1 MRIIVLCLVLVD
13 TANAQVWYQH
23 GSDIE
28 GDQDSESGHSLS
40 LSGDGTVVAVGAH
53 KAGYKG
59 HVRIYN
65 ISSATLTKIGSDI
78 EGEFNFDRNGHSVSL
93 SNDGTVVAIGAHLNN
108 AEDYAYDYYYQEGGY
123 KGDYGHVRVYQLA
136 NDNWSQLGSDI
147 DGESQGDN
155 SGYSVSLSDEG
166 TIVAVGAIQHEF
178 SDTGV
183 VKVYNFIN
191 NSWSQL
197 GLDIIGE
204 AAGDRFGHSVS
215 LSSDG
220 TIVAVGAIGNNNETG
235 HTRVFQLTTE
245 TPTDTGSGSGSGSVT
260 NEPTTTPTAVPNG
273 NWTQVGSDIDGEAL
287 GDRSGYSVSLSSDGI
302 ILAVGAIGH
311 AGSTGHTRVYIFT
324 DGNWSQIGN
333 DIDGES
339 TGDQSGYSVSLSSS
353 GDVIAIGA
361 NRADGAGLSASG
373 HARVYAF
380 NADNNAWEQMGD
392 DIDGESAGDESGNS
406 IALSNDGDT
415 LAIGASK
422 HNGNDGHVRV
432 YQFGT
437 PFPTNSPTNSPTALP
452 THEATTYDPTGT
464 PTKTPTGTPT
474 KSPSK
479 TPTGT
484 PTKIPTGTPT
494 KSPTKTPTESPT
506 KTPTKIPTKSP
517 TETPTD
523 TATMETSLDGLG
535 PEFGSGSGSG
545 SGSGFVTNEPTT
557 TPTAVPTKTPS
568 DTTTTTHQ
576 PTTTPTAVPSVPYPT
591 AMPTASPTTG
601 TPTTSAPTPFP
612 TGTPTRTPTVLPTP
626 FPTAIPTG
634 TPTGTPTTGAPT
646 TGAPTGTP
654 TTGAPTGTPTTG
666 APTTGAPTG
675 TPTTGAPTT
684 GAPTGTP
691 TTGAPTTSPP
701 PSDSSDDRR
710 LLDLEIVAIVLGV
723 AIFAVGL
730 ILLVSQS
737 DTPKAGIPIPI
748 LIPTAE
754 KPIAGTFNIGKLF
767 F

>member
-220 TIVAVGAIGNNNETG
+220 TIVAVGAIGNNNDTG

-646 TGAPTGTP
+646 T
-654 TTGAPTGTPTTG
+654 
-666 APTTGAPTG
+666 
-675 TPTTGAPTT
+675 
-684 GAPTGTP
+684 
-691 TTGAPTTSPP
+691 SPP

>member
-220 TIVAVGAIGNNNETG
+220 TIVAVGAIGNNNDTG

-245 TPTDTGSGSGSGSVT
+245 TPTDTGSGFGSGSVT

-432 YQFGT
+432 YQIGT

-464 PTKTPTGTPT
+464 PTKTPT
-474 KSPSK
+474 
-479 TPTGT
+479 
-484 PTKIPTGTPT
+484 
-494 KSPTKTPTESPT
+494 
-506 KTPTKIPTKSP
+506 KIPTKSP

-523 TATMETSLDGLG
+523 TATMETSLDSLG

-601 TPTTSAPTPFP
+601 TPTTSSPTPFP

-691 TTGAPTTSPP
+691 TTGAPTGTPTTGAPTTSPP

-737 DTPKAGIPIPI
+737 SATPNAGIPIPI

>member
-1 MRIIVLCLVLVD
+1 MLVD

-220 TIVAVGAIGNNNETG
+220 TIVAVGAIGNNNDTG

-260 NEPTTTPTAVPNG
+260 NE
-273 NWTQVGSDIDGEAL
+273 
-287 GDRSGYSVSLSSDGI
+287 
-302 ILAVGAIGH
+302 
-311 AGSTGHTRVYIFT
+311 
-324 DGNWSQIGN
+324 
-333 DIDGES
+333 
-339 TGDQSGYSVSLSSS
+339 
-353 GDVIAIGA
+353 
-361 NRADGAGLSASG
+361 
-373 HARVYAF
+373 
-380 NADNNAWEQMGD
+380 
-392 DIDGESAGDESGNS
+392 
-406 IALSNDGDT
+406 
-415 LAIGASK
+415 
-422 HNGNDGHVRV
+422 
-432 YQFGT
+432 
-437 PFPTNSPTNSPTALP
+437 
-452 THEATTYDPTGT
+452 
-464 PTKTPTGTPT
+464 
-474 KSPSK
+474 
-479 TPTGT
+479 
-484 PTKIPTGTPT
+484 
-494 KSPTKTPTESPT
+494 
-506 KTPTKIPTKSP
+506 
-517 TETPTD
+517 
-523 TATMETSLDGLG
+523 
-535 PEFGSGSGSG
+535 
-545 SGSGFVTNEPTT
+545 
-557 TPTAVPTKTPS
+557 
-568 DTTTTTHQ
+568 

-666 APTTGAPTG
+666 APTT
-675 TPTTGAPTT
+675 
-684 GAPTGTP
+684 
-691 TTGAPTTSPP
+691 SPP

>member
-220 TIVAVGAIGNNNETG
+220 TIVAVGAIGNNNDTG

-260 NEPTTTPTAVPNG
+260 NEPTAAPTAVPNG

-464 PTKTPTGTPT
+464 PTKTPT
-474 KSPSK
+474 
-479 TPTGT
+479 
-484 PTKIPTGTPT
+484 KIPT

-654 TTGAPTGTPTTG
+654 TTGAPT
-666 APTTGAPTG
+666 TGAPTG

>member
-220 TIVAVGAIGNNNETG
+220 
-235 HTRVFQLTTE
+235 
-245 TPTDTGSGSGSGSVT
+245 
-260 NEPTTTPTAVPNG
+260 
-273 NWTQVGSDIDGEAL
+273 
-287 GDRSGYSVSLSSDGI
+287 I

-432 YQFGT
+432 YQIGT

-464 PTKTPTGTPT
+464 PTKTPT
-474 KSPSK
+474 
-479 TPTGT
+479 
-484 PTKIPTGTPT
+484 KIPT
-494 KSPTKTPTESPT
+494 KSPTKT
-506 KTPTKIPTKSP
+506 PTKSP

-523 TATMETSLDGLG
+523 TATMETSLDSLG

-557 TPTAVPTKTPS
+557 TPTAVPSGPS
-568 DTTTTTHQ
+568 
-576 PTTTPTAVPSVPYPT
+576 PT

-654 TTGAPTGTPTTG
+654 TTGAPTTGAPTGTPTTG

-675 TPTTGAPTT
+675 TPTTGAPTGPPTT